1 MKNRLTYK
9 GYTGTVE
16 FSTDDKVFFGKIEG
30 IDDLVSYEGEN
41 IFALE
46 NSFIE
51 AVEDY
56 LLTCKQL
63 DKIPS

>member
-1 MKNRLTYK
+1 MKNCLAYK

-16 FSTDDKVFFGKIEG
+16 FSTEDKVFFGKIEG
-30 IDDLVSYEGEN
+30 IDDLVSYEGEDVS
-41 IFALE
+41 ALE

-56 LLTCKQL
+56 IHNLQTAR
-63 DKIPS
+63 

>member
-16 FSTDDKVFFGKIEG
+16 FSAEDKLFFGKIEG
-30 IDDLVSYEGEN
+30 VDDLVSYEDEN

-56 LLTCKQL
+56 MLTCKQL
-63 DKIPS
+63 DKASS

>member
-16 FSTDDKVFFGKIEG
+16 FSAEDKLFFGKIEG
-30 IDDLVSYEGEN
+30 VDDLVSYEGEN

-56 LLTCKQL
+56 MLTCKQL
-63 DKIPS
+63 DKASS

>member
-1 MKNRLTYK
+1 MGDRNSEMKNRLTYK

-16 FSTDDKVFFGKIEG
+16 FSTDAKVFFGKIEG

-51 AVEDY
+51 AVGSI
-56 LLTCKQL
+56 T
-63 DKIPS
+63 